1 MGYHDTVD
9 NMDSLEDYWN
19 MVVALLALA
28 RDFFVFRFMQLD
40 SIYFEL
46 FQSRFTFA
54 LIAIELPSRE
64 RALQQI

>member
-1 MGYHDTVD
+1 MGYHGATG

-19 MVVALLALA
+19 MVVALLAPA
-28 RDFFVFRFMQLD
+28 RGFSVFGLMQLD

-46 FQSRFTFA
+46 RRSQPTFV
-54 LIAIELPSRE
+54 LIATEFPPHE